1 MSECVIL
8 VGRKNPVAGRAE
20 VSKVVASRRNNIKG
34 KGHNRRQRL
43 DIWDGSERG
52 WIQGGG
58 GGTQPGSIGLSTQ
71 YTSRPADQ
79 QDVCWLV
86 LGMSVSTSSC
96 TCTCTYS
103 KTVCHSPVGGLAG

>member
-1 MSECVIL
+1 MSECDIL

-20 VSKVVASRRNNIKG
+20 MSKVVASRRNNIKG

-52 WIQGGG
+52 WIQLGGG

-71 YTSRPADQ
+71 YVHQQTS
-79 QDVCWLV
+79 W
-86 LGMSVSTSSC
+86 MF
-96 TCTCTYS
+96 
-103 KTVCHSPVGGLAG
+103 VGLFWV

>member
-20 VSKVVASRRNNIKG
+20 VSKVVASRRSNIKG

-52 WIQGGG
+52 WIQWGGVAHN
-58 GGTQPGSIGLSTQ
+58 PDRSDCLSTQ
-71 YTSRPADQ
+71 YTSRPAGCLLACFGHEREHQ
-79 QDVCWLV
+79 LV
-86 LGMSVSTSSC
+86 YV
-96 TCTCTYS
+96 Y
-103 KTVCHSPVGGLAG
+103 VYIQ